1 MLHLFCSLQSG
12 WPTIHRRAS
21 AAGLVEFNP
30 TSCKF
35 ALASPWPGNLSCVFK
50 MGQPASSPRKPLVAR
65 LIPCFLV
72 LCRASRRLLQ
82 TGYYLA
88 IDTLHRQR
96 GLREL
101 TFAKLIVLKKQL
113 SSSLFYHLPLSLQ
126 RLSPLRG
133 SRGAAPDRS
142 QIRGFI

>member
-1 MLHLFCSLQSG
+1 M
-12 WPTIHRRAS
+12 P
-21 AAGLVEFNP
+21 
-30 TSCKF
+30 
-35 ALASPWPGNLSCVFK
+35 
-50 MGQPASSPRKPLVAR
+50 R